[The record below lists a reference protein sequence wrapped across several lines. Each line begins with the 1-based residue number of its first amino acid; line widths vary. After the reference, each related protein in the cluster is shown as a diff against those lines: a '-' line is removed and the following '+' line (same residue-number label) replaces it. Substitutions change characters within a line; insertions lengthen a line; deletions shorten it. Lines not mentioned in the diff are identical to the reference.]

1 MTEDTGAAAAVEGM
15 KAHVWN
21 LLEQEGYRGIAADED
36 GDIRYK
42 AEGLSLVMI
51 FNDRDPGYLRLA
63 VPSFWPIDD
72 DAERATAYRIG
83 NDITRDSK
91 CVSIFVTPNDNVWA
105 SVEWL
110 TTGPEAIDGPMLVRL
125 SEMLLAGAGE
135 FRREM
140 QAAG

>member
-1 MTEDTGAAAAVEGM
+1 MTEDTGAAAALEAM

-51 FNDRDPGYLRLA
+51 FNESDPGYVRLA
-63 VPSFWPIDD
+63 LPSFWPIDD
-72 DAERATAYRIG
+72 EAERAQAYRIG
-83 NDITRDSK
+83 NAITRDNK
-91 CVSIFVTPNDNVWA
+91 CVSIFITPNDNVWA

-125 SEMLLAGAGE
+125 SEMLLAAAGE

-140 QAAG
+140 QAKG